1 MEVSDEAYLMGKII
15 DNVDKS
21 YLFTKPDQIVEA
33 YKKILTTVRNSKDE
47 VKKTTKSKAINY

>member
-21 YLFTKPDQIVEA
+21 YLFTNTDKIVEA
-33 YKKILTTVRNSKDE
+33 YKKILTAVRNSQDK
-47 VKKTTKSKAINY
+47 VKKQNKSKAINL